1 MAAAFLATVGTIS
14 SCSSDDDLS
23 AEELA
28 ALQSSAND
36 GSLTEILLSADITNT
51 RAYDDQWETYD
62 SIGVYVTGES
72 TTYYANTP
80 YYTDDEGTTCSFQAA
95 EDTMYYPSDGSAVDV
110 LAYYPYTDALSG
122 TTFAIDVSD
131 QTDQPAIDLL
141 QSSLVEGKSESDPSV
156 SLTFYHKL
164 SMVELYIAH
173 SEVMESDISGLNATV
188 GGQYT
193 TATFDVADSDAAVEA
208 TGDTSTVTFN
218 IDSSADTLVEASA
231 ILIPGEVTGGYL
243 VTLKDIDDYDNFTFS
258 MSDYLDSLSSGKRYI
273 FNINLDRKAIGTPT
287 YHIDTDGDGDP
298 DITITPGDDED
309 GDGEPDSWDVDT
321 DGDGEPDATITPGD
335 DEDGDGDPD
344 SWDIDTDG
352 DGDPDG
358 TITPGDDEDGDGD
371 PDSWVVD
378 DDGDDDPDYMVDEED
393 IDESNDPSISCTI
406 VDWTDEESNDITLY

>member
-1 MAAAFLATVGTIS
+1 MTTAFLATALVIS

-28 ALQSSAND
+28 ALASGAND

-51 RAYDDQWETYD
+51 RAYDDQWETND

-80 YYTDDEGTTCSFQAA
+80 YYTDDEGTTCSFQAV

-110 LAYYPYTDALSG
+110 LAYYPYTDALDG
-122 TTFAIDVSD
+122 TTFTVDVSD

-164 SMVELYIAH
+164 SMVELNIEH
-173 SEVMESDISGLNATV
+173 SDVVESDISGLAATV

-193 TATFDVADSDAAVEA
+193 TATFDVADSEAKVEA
-208 TGDTSTVTFN
+208 TGDTSTVEFN

-243 VTLKDIDDYDNFTFS
+243 VTLKDIDEYDNFTFS

-287 YHIDTDGDGDP
+287 YVIDTDGDGDP
-298 DITITPGDDED
+298 DTTITPGDDED
-309 GDGEPDSWDVDT
+309 GDGEPDSW
-321 DGDGEPDATITPGD
+321 I
-335 DEDGDGDPD
+335 
-344 SWDIDTDG
+344 
-352 DGDPDG
+352 
-358 TITPGDDEDGDGD
+358 
-371 PDSWVVD
+371 VD
-378 DDGDDDPDYMVDEED
+378 DDGDDSPDYIIDEED